1 MARPVNWFPP
11 YYFHKKSCRSPCV
24 VHRRAPRPTPD
35 RYELLEIGSLQ
46 STLAAEASASPAG
59 SHQRAD
65 HPVLSRTTREP
76 HTFQLL
82 PVLCGFH
89 IVCLSVDGN
98 VLSSAIDTI
107 ANIAYLALSLVVG
120 SIAFLWGLIRKLWL
134 NQWSAYGTA
143 PENLPA

>member
-1 MARPVNWFPP
+1 MFTMVLPLYLTLKGALSLGAT
-11 YYFHKKSCRSPCV
+11 Y
-24 VHRRAPRPTPD
+24 
-35 RYELLEIGSLQ
+35 LL
-46 STLAAEASASPAG
+46 
-59 SHQRAD
+59 
-65 HPVLSRTTREP
+65 
-76 HTFQLL
+76 QLL

-120 SIAFLWGLIRKLWL
+120 SIAFLWGLVRKLWL

-143 PENLPA
+143 PENLAA